1 MTKDYYTNRVLEEFV
16 VKNKEQ
22 RGDFFSFDSEDG
34 WSVGC
39 SKNVYNWV
47 NPGNTVVRESK
58 NGFTS
63 GWLIKGTWVE
73 HKTDSELEEEHRK
86 MQEKSRQRIREYA
99 EANRERW
106 QEMEDSLPDWLK
118 AHMTKVRE
126 NGGDDFDEASWG
138 YNLMVAKLAGFYVEV
153 GDAILGHNYFTLPEE
168 LEPEAVTEFAKK
180 EGTTGAQHDM
190 AIRMAKAHLE
200 GTF

>member
-73 HKTDSELEEEHRK
+73 HKTDSEIEAAHRV
-86 MQEKSRQRIREYA
+86 MQEKARQRTLKYVE
-99 EANRERW
+99 ENRERW
-106 QEMEDSLPDWLK
+106 QNMEDSLPERFK
-118 AHMTKVRE
+118 AHIVRLRE
-126 NGGDDFDEASWG
+126 NGGGDFDEASWG
-138 YNLMVAKLAGFYVEV
+138 YNLMVAKLASLYVEV
-153 GDAILGHNYFTLPEE
+153 GDRLLGYNPFTLPDE
-168 LEPEAVTEFAKK
+168 LEPEAVREFAKK
-180 EGTTGAQHDM
+180 ELTTGAQHGM
-190 AIRMAKAHLE
+190 AMTIAKAHLE